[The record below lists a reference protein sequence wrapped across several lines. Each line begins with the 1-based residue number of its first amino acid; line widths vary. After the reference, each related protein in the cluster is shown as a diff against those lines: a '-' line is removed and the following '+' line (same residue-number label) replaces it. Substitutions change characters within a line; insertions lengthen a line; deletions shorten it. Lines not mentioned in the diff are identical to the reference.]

1 MGYYEFP
8 HSRNYDTDL
17 GYLIKQ
23 YKELIEKYNMTI
35 EDIKNLDL
43 HIMDILTTWIT
54 EDKLH
59 VNAKYDKSNERI
71 SFNFEK
77 EI

>member
-1 MGYYEFP
+1 MGYYDFP
-8 HSRNYDTDL
+8 HTRNYDTDL
-17 GYLIKQ
+17 GYLIKK

-43 HIMDILTTWIT
+43 HLMEILTNWIT
-54 EDKLH
+54 EGKLH
-59 VNAKYDKSNERI
+59 VDANYDVDNERI